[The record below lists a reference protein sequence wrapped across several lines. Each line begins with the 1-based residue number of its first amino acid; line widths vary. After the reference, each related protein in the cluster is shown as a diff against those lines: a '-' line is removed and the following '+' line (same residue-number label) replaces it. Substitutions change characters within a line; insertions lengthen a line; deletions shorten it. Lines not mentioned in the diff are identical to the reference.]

1 MSDALSL
8 SSRHAVKMETME
20 TMIWIKAILM
30 GLVEGATEFLPVS
43 STGHLIITADLIGF
57 LDKDKR
63 DVFEIMIQLGA
74 ILAVCAEFKQRLLD
88 TATHVLQDQ
97 KSQAFVRNLLIAFM
111 PAALL
116 GLAFH
121 DEIKAYLFSPLTVA
135 IALIVGGVLILV
147 IEKYVTHADT
157 ASIDQISAKQAL
169 QIGFAQSLALV
180 PGMSRAGATILGGMC
195 FGLNRQTAT
204 EFSFFL
210 ALPIMFAATGYDL
223 LKARD
228 LLTMD
233 DAPIFALG
241 FVTAF
246 ISALIVIKMLI
257 KFVANHSFTVFAWY
271 RIVFGCLV
279 LFYYW

>member
-1 MSDALSL
+1 MQ
-8 SSRHAVKMETME
+8 HMEII
-20 TMIWIKAILM
+20 IWIKALLM

-43 STGHLIITADLIGF
+43 STGHLIITADVISF

-74 ILAVCAEFKQRLLD
+74 ILAVCAEFKQRLMN
-88 TATHVLQDQ
+88 TAMHVLQDQ
-97 KSQAFVRNLLIAFM
+97 TSQAFVRNLLIAFM

-121 DEIKAYLFSPLTVA
+121 DQIKAYLFSPLTVA
-135 IALIVGGVLILV
+135 MALMVGGVLILL

-228 LLTMD
+228 LLSME
-233 DAPIFALG
+233 DAPVFAIG
-241 FVTAF
+241 FITAF
-246 ISALIVIKMLI
+246 LSALLVIRLLI
-257 KFVANHSFTVFAWY
+257 KFVASHTFTVFAWY
-271 RIVFGCLV
+271 RIVFGALV

>member
-1 MSDALSL
+1 
-8 SSRHAVKMETME
+8 
-20 TMIWIKAILM
+20 M

-43 STGHLIITADLIGF
+43 STGHLIITADVIGF
-57 LDKDKR
+57 LDKEKR
-63 DVFEIMIQLGA
+63 DVFEIIIQLGA
-74 ILAVCAEFKQRLLD
+74 ILAVCLAFKQRLLN
-88 TATHVLQDQ
+88 TASHIMQDAQ
-97 KSQAFVRNLLIAFM
+97 SQAFVRNLIIAFM

-121 DEIKAYLFSPLTVA
+121 DAIKTYLFSPFTVA

-147 IEKYVTHADT
+147 IEKNVTDGKT
-157 ASIDQISAKQAL
+157 TQIEQISAKQAL

-180 PGMSRAGATILGGMC
+180 PGVSRAGATILGGMC
-195 FGLNRQTAT
+195 FGLSRQIAT

-228 LLTMD
+228 LLSIT
-233 DAPIFALG
+233 DAPVFALG
-241 FVTAF
+241 FITAF
-246 ISALIVIKMLI
+246 ISALVVIKMLI